1 MRTVTTGL
9 TLAAFA
15 LALAACGN
23 KEEAAAPSAE
33 TAAAPAAA
41 TSTGNDPLPKRKPGL
56 WEQSVNGSD
65 GSAINIRVC
74 LDEATDAKMSAFGEQ
89 TSKDMCSE
97 NTMKRNMDGSY
108 EFASTCATPTG
119 TVTSTGK
126 ATGDFN
132 TAYSVDAATTTTPT
146 AGGAPTTA
154 NVKMTAKWAGEC
166 PAGWVPGD
174 IEMPGGMRVNM
185 TQMNAAAAGQ

>member
-1 MRTVTTGL
+1 MRTATTGL

-23 KEEAAAPSAE
+23 KNEAAAPSAE
-33 TAAAPAAA
+33 TAETAAAA
-41 TSTGNDPLPKRKPGL
+41 TTNGNDPLPKRKPGL
-56 WEQSVNGSD
+56 WEQTVNGSD
-65 GSAINIRVC
+65 GSALNIRVC

-89 TSKDMCSE
+89 ANKDMCSE

-108 EFASTCATPTG
+108 EFSSTCASG
-119 TVTSTGK
+119 AGAVRSTGK

-132 TAYSVDAATTTTPT
+132 TAYTVDAETTTTT
-146 AGGAPTTA
+146 DGAPVTA
-154 NVKMTAKWAGEC
+154 KVKMTAKWAGEC

-185 TQMNAAAAGQ
+185 TQMNPAAAGK